1 MPRFTVHAVPPDGR
15 GIESMSCEARDE
27 TDAARQVRAR
37 GAFPVRVR
45 PVADGWLASLGST
58 LRRLEGPDAVQLSHF
73 AEQLSQLLAAGVPLE
88 QGLALM
94 ARRSPTRPAAT
105 AARWSLPGRSGADA
119 RLDAFAGRLLTRVRQ
134 GASLSAA
141 LRAEPA
147 VPASYSGVVQGAEAA
162 GTLAAGLAELAS
174 AVQHRVDTRQR
185 VVAALAYPLGL
196 AIFCVVAVL
205 FVLTAVIPEF
215 APLFEGEQHRL
226 PPLTQAVVW
235 LSGLVTGR
243 IALLLAGG
251 VLLVPAAGW
260 AWRHWP
266 ALRRLTGRMRRSV
279 PIVRHAM
286 RLDLAQGLRVLASL
300 LRGGMETS
308 AAMQLAA
315 RSSMFGDNRRAF
327 EACARQLRE
336 GASLSQVCAGLPDLP
351 EAALTILLVGERAGE
366 AAAAAQRAALWVDA
380 DSQRRIARF
389 VALINPAAVIT
400 MGALV
405 ALIVAA
411 VMLGVLSISQLVVR

>member
-1 MPRFTVHAVPPDGR
+1 
-15 GIESMSCEARDE
+15 
-27 TDAARQVRAR
+27 
-37 GAFPVRVR
+37 
-45 PVADGWLASLGST
+45 
-58 LRRLEGPDAVQLSHF
+58 
-73 AEQLSQLLAAGVPLE
+73 
-88 QGLALM
+88 
-94 ARRSPTRPAAT
+94 
-105 AARWSLPGRSGADA
+105 
-119 RLDAFAGRLLTRVRQ
+119 
-134 GASLSAA
+134 
-141 LRAEPA
+141 
-147 VPASYSGVVQGAEAA
+147 
-162 GTLAAGLAELAS
+162 
-174 AVQHRVDTRQR
+174 
-185 VVAALAYPLGL
+185 
-196 AIFCVVAVL
+196 
-205 FVLTAVIPEF
+205 
-215 APLFEGEQHRL
+215 
-226 PPLTQAVVW
+226 
-235 LSGLVTGR
+235 
-243 IALLLAGG
+243 